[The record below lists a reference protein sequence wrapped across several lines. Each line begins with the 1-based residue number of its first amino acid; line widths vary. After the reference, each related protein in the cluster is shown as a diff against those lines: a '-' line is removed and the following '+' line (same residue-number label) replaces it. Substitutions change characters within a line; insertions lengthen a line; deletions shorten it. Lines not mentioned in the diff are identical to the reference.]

1 MSSPDHER
9 VRLTASSYTSSSD
22 GFELIVSA
30 GVDDLNTIKSNIPTI
45 AVDRNNTYLT
55 LRASTIEDV
64 FENNV
69 LAITNG
75 KAIQA
80 ADVFPDVT
88 PPSLVN
94 FTLDIDAGELKLTF
108 SEAVDGNTLQVES
121 IQIQDNETTSNISEI
136 FRFSNETETTEISLT
151 EILVI
156 FTDDDLNLFKKL
168 VGLVMGQSD
177 IFLSIEPG
185 SIKDFSNNSINDT
198 MPLKSESELTPDM
211 TAPEL
216 LAFSLDLM
224 NNSLSLTFSETVN
237 GSSLDVAQIRL
248 QGEEIYR
255 TGDFYYLNNSQSENV
270 LSTIITVDLSIEDT
284 AALKMFGVILRD
296 NSSTFLALGSDAVF
310 DTSGNPV
317 TPIPNIA
324 ALPVLVYIVDERQP
338 ILEQFTANLSSDVLT
353 LFFSETVDVSTLDL
367 TEISLYN
374 DSVGTLGLTLTGG
387 ITYSMDGPEIAIIL
401 STADLNIIKA
411 HEDFGT
417 TEDNFFIAITSAAIS
432 DTDGNPVVPV
442 EPNSTQRVNH
452 LYNDETSPEL
462 VSLSFDANQ
471 GILTLSFS
479 ETVRVDTLNI
489 SSIILQNDTDMYV
502 EYRLTGGSV
511 VDPQNQAEV
520 RIELVDE
527 DFNDIKS
534 LTTLATTDTTTLV
547 RLDSSVIEDMSGN
560 LVVMLNT
567 SDAIRAI
574 VYEKDT
580 TPPELLG
587 FQLDLNSSQLF
598 LNFSETVDASSV
610 NVTAIMFLSDQT
622 LNATTVELQTS
633 TASQY
638 DSKYITIFLSPD
650 DLNELNRHPN
660 LATDPENTFISLDVT
675 AVMDTDGNE
684 VTAIPPSNATG
695 TDVVVQDR
703 IRPVLSRFSFDANL
717 GFLHLTFD
725 ETVNGSSLI
734 VEEITIQ
741 SELNITANY
750 SMYTLTNGSMVVT
763 IDNRTIY
770 DPVITIALSLVDQ
783 NSIKSDTEIATFEE
797 DTFLVLTDFAVMDMF
812 ENYVIAIQN
821 TSALEI
827 ETGQYFQDIT
837 SPTLEMFTLD
847 LDSGELLLYFSE
859 TVSAMSLAIDT
870 VTIQSSP
877 GDSNDTFTLT
887 RGVVS
892 GEDSPVLTI
901 YLSAIDLNEIKLD
914 RSLATDISNTA
925 ISITGRTVHDMAI
938 IPNYVQ
944 PNSIWASEFTNDTTQ
959 PILEFWIVNV
969 NTSEIVLFFSETVEI
984 DSFDVTALTL
994 QSVYNTSANIS
1005 GIEAY
1010 TLQTSITVSEDDTEI
1025 VIMLLEDDLNILKQM
1040 LFC

>member
-22 GFELIVSA
+22 GFELIVNT
-30 GVDDLNTIKSNIPTI
+30 GLNDLNTIKSNVPTI

-255 TGDFYYLNNSQSENV
+255 TGDFYYLNNSQSEEV
-270 LSTIITVDLSIEDT
+270 LSTIITVNLSFEDT

-367 TEISLYN
+367 TEISLY
-374 DSVGTLGLTLTGG
+374 
-387 ITYSMDGPEIAIIL
+387 M
-401 STADLNIIKA
+401 
-411 HEDFGT
+411 
-417 TEDNFFIAITSAAIS
+417 
-432 DTDGNPVVPV
+432 
-442 EPNSTQRVNH
+442 TQ
-452 LYNDETSPEL
+452 
-462 VSLSFDANQ
+462 
-471 GILTLSFS
+471 
-479 ETVRVDTLNI
+479 
-489 SSIILQNDTDMYV
+489 
-502 EYRLTGGSV
+502 
-511 VDPQNQAEV
+511 
-520 RIELVDE
+520 
-527 DFNDIKS
+527 
-534 LTTLATTDTTTLV
+534 
-547 RLDSSVIEDMSGN
+547 
-560 LVVMLNT
+560 
-567 SDAIRAI
+567 
-574 VYEKDT
+574 
-580 TPPELLG
+580 
-587 FQLDLNSSQLF
+587 
-598 LNFSETVDASSV
+598 
-610 NVTAIMFLSDQT
+610 
-622 LNATTVELQTS
+622 
-633 TASQY
+633 
-638 DSKYITIFLSPD
+638 
-650 DLNELNRHPN
+650 
-660 LATDPENTFISLDVT
+660 
-675 AVMDTDGNE
+675 
-684 VTAIPPSNATG
+684 
-695 TDVVVQDR
+695 
-703 IRPVLSRFSFDANL
+703 
-717 GFLHLTFD
+717 
-725 ETVNGSSLI
+725 
-734 VEEITIQ
+734 
-741 SELNITANY
+741 
-750 SMYTLTNGSMVVT
+750 
-763 IDNRTIY
+763 
-770 DPVITIALSLVDQ
+770 
-783 NSIKSDTEIATFEE
+783 
-797 DTFLVLTDFAVMDMF
+797 
-812 ENYVIAIQN
+812 
-821 TSALEI
+821 
-827 ETGQYFQDIT
+827 
-837 SPTLEMFTLD
+837 
-847 LDSGELLLYFSE
+847 
-859 TVSAMSLAIDT
+859 
-870 VTIQSSP
+870 
-877 GDSNDTFTLT
+877 
-887 RGVVS
+887 
-892 GEDSPVLTI
+892 
-901 YLSAIDLNEIKLD
+901 
-914 RSLATDISNTA
+914 
-925 ISITGRTVHDMAI
+925 
-938 IPNYVQ
+938 
-944 PNSIWASEFTNDTTQ
+944 
-959 PILEFWIVNV
+959 
-969 NTSEIVLFFSETVEI
+969 
-984 DSFDVTALTL
+984 
-994 QSVYNTSANIS
+994 
-1005 GIEAY
+1005 
-1010 TLQTSITVSEDDTEI
+1010 
-1025 VIMLLEDDLNILKQM
+1025 
-1040 LFC
+1040 